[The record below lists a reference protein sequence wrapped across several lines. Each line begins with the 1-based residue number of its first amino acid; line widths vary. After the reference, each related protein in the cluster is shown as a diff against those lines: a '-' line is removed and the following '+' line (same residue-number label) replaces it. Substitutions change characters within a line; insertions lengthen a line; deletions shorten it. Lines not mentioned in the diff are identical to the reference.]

1 MRIGMDEDA
10 LKEKCV
16 MNSGMDEDSYD
27 VPASVNAIAAAEAA
41 KRTPVPVVDSTDGE
55 ALRRLAQEHT
65 ATGRPVLIRHAPL
78 AARVASGVAVD
89 RLSGL
94 FSLFGKVNDNDSN
107 FAYNIKLQAKT
118 VFRDEM
124 LKLAQLMALQS
135 ASDSADLTYMGE
147 RLRYNRRGKEF
158 HAGPGFNYKFL
169 LMVKGKKRWDFVAPE
184 FTPFMSSFEAEMCGI
199 RSVFRSA
206 DDLDTLH
213 PSLQATTVPEV
224 HTGIHE
230 EGMVL
235 LFSSQWW
242 HSTHNLT
249 DETFQVSNKFKNTR
263 VYNEW
268 IQRRKIE
275 RDKEKA
281 ARGLPEDYC
290 SVKTE
295 QNMIGTLMWSHSF
308 FSS

>member
-10 LKEKCV
+10 LKERCV

-27 VPASVNAIAAAEAA
+27 IPASVNAIAAAETA

-65 ATGRPVLIRHAPL
+65 ATGRPVLVRHAPL
-78 AARVASGVAVD
+78 AARVASGVAID

-124 LKLAQLMALQS
+124 IKLAQLMALQS
-135 ASDSADLTYMGE
+135 AGDSADLTYMGE

-206 DDLDTLH
+206 DDLIRSIPLSGH
-213 PSLQATTVPEV
+213 PRCPRCTPECTRKGWCCCSPLNGGTAPTTSPMRPSRSATSSRTRAYI
-224 HTGIHE
+224 TSG
-230 EGMVL
+230 
-235 LFSSQWW
+235 FS
-242 HSTHNLT
+242 
-249 DETFQVSNKFKNTR
+249 
-263 VYNEW
+263 
-268 IQRRKIE
+268 
-275 RDKEKA
+275 A
-281 ARGLPEDYC
+281 ARSKGTRRRPHGV
-290 SVKTE
+290 SPKT
-295 QNMIGTLMWSHSF
+295 TAA
-308 FSS
+308 